1 MKKIRL
7 TAKEVKKIRDA
18 MGLSQEEFGELIDV
32 HQTRIS
38 EWENGK
44 YRPSPRTSKEI
55 IRVFEEFKS
64 KKTA

>member
-7 TAKEVKKIRDA
+7 TAKEVKKIREA
-18 MGLSQEEFGELIDV
+18 MELSQEEFGDLIDV

-44 YRPSPRTSKEI
+44 YRPSARTTREI
-55 IRVFEEFKS
+55 LRVFEEFKS